1 MTTQLCIACH
11 LFPRHWRSFCASCS
25 AWLGFIGRR
34 KITEGGASE
43 RKRAIVR
50 IQTKLASLNK
60 FRTKE
65 KLG

>member
-1 MTTQLCIACH
+1 MTAQLCAACN
-11 LFPRHWRSFCASCS
+11 LFPRHWRSFCFGCAG
-25 AWLGFIGRR
+25 WLGFAGRH
-34 KITEGGASE
+34 KITKGGESE

-65 KLG
+65 RVG